1 MTTRGSSPLTIRAP
15 ARTAA
20 AHTLVATAVPHHD
33 RAAEAARRR
42 VAQVDDA
49 GQSIGGMDRV
59 RRGHGGRERPPYIFR
74 LRAQGC
80 RPRSQVLKQQLL
92 LAGEEAQLQPAE
104 DVVHDRLGEAD
115 LGVVWPA
122 PPLETGVRGIF
133 AP

>member
-1 MTTRGSSPLTIRAP
+1 MPTRASSPLTLRPP
-15 ARTAA
+15 ARPAA

-59 RRGHGGRERPPYIFR
+59 RRGHGGPERPPYIFR
-74 LRAQGC
+74 LRAAGC

-92 LAGEEAQLQPAE
+92 LAGEAAQLQPAAE
-104 DVVHDRLGEAD
+104 ASHDPLSAGD
-115 LGVVWPA
+115 IGVIRTTA
-122 PPLETGVRGIF
+122 PLEPGVPG
-133 AP
+133 